1 MQADISIRNKMT
13 FRNKYNAKWRDFY
26 SYQVLYVCSRQKHH
40 IVFPQ
45 DEEGGGGYNG
55 RPVLNTRDYKYNP
68 PPSHSN
74 LFTQLINLKQIT
86 EAFHNEFVA
95 KFADSYVYIFL

>member
-1 MQADISIRNKMT
+1 MKSCGIVLCEENQVCTATGYSICLFCTKTPHCIPPGR
-13 FRNKYNAKWRDFY
+13 RGGWGY
-26 SYQVLYVCSRQKHH
+26 S
-40 IVFPQ
+40 
-45 DEEGGGGYNG
+45 
-55 RPVLNTRDYKYNP
+55 PVLNTRDSKYNP